1 MEARKRRQRAA
12 RRRWRCGGLGPR
24 GAGGGTEEER
34 GGGGERTEQGSVE
47 EEEAAGCGVEEPAAS
62 SLERG
67 REKVNGS

>member
-1 MEARKRRQRAA
+1 
-12 RRRWRCGGLGPR
+12 
-24 GAGGGTEEER
+24 
-34 GGGGERTEQGSVE
+34 VE